1 MVFTAQKFYFII
13 PFQICCFFQI
23 PVVGAIEQQLKKIV
37 SLDRAQRCNEKKSFK
52 VQRAVKKQKETVDMI
67 AKLKKDRLQ
76 KELLENK

>member
-1 MVFTAQKFYFII
+1 M
-13 PFQICCFFQI
+13 CFFQI

-37 SLDRAQRCNEKKSFK
+37 NLDREQRFNEKKSFK

-67 AKLKKDRLQ
+67 AKLKRDRLQ